1 VPGDTLIDDPQG
13 GPSGARPYT
22 ERVTAPRLAPAGRR
36 IVRLAPLVALLGL
49 LATVGSGARAATGP
63 ATAAVTTGVQ
73 ETVLPNGLTVLVK
86 EVRNAPVVSFSVWY
100 HVGSRNEHTGITGMS
115 HLLEHMLFKGTR
127 KLKLGEIARTFFL
140 NGASF
145 NASTYYDWTNYY
157 ATIAADRLEL
167 AMSIEAD
174 RMVNSRI
181 DKADLDSEMTVVRSE
196 LEGGENSPGRLLF
209 QNVVSTAIQAHPYRW
224 PVIGWRS
231 DVENVSRDALYQYF
245 RTHYGP
251 NNAVAVVVGD
261 VSATEALRLARKYF
275 GPLKPIPKP
284 PDIHTQEPP
293 QRGERRV
300 IVRRSGSLPMAM
312 IAWKAPG
319 AAHPD
324 TYALDVLAGVLG
336 EGRTSR
342 LYQALV
348 EKGVASRVDAG
359 SPTLRDPFLFYVT
372 ATARPGVT
380 AERLEAGL
388 LEEVERLVGSP
399 ITDEELTRAQ
409 RRAEADFVFQSN
421 SVTAQARQLG
431 YWAMIGDWRYL
442 GTYLE
447 RIRALTPAD
456 IQAVA
461 LRTFA
466 VDTRTIGHFVP
477 SDGGGP
483 APPPPKEASARVER
497 PQRGDRPIP
506 LPRAPVARVPNRQ
519 VTRFTL
525 DNGISVIVQES
536 HATPTIALRASIP
549 AGSLVEPRDRP
560 GQAGFTAA
568 MLSRGTMQRSARA
581 FAAALEDVGASLGA
595 NADTLVTT
603 ISAQTLTRD
612 LDLVLDLFTEM
623 IRQPAFPAD
632 ELQRLKGEALARIA
646 QAKTNPDRVA
656 SLAFE
661 RAVYPAG
668 HPLRPETFEESEAAI
683 AAMTR
688 DDLAA
693 FHRRQYGPDRM
704 ILVVA
709 GDVTADQVREAI
721 QKRLGDWP
729 RNPEARPIVPP
740 DLQLQAARLS
750 LDIPIPDRSQTS
762 VVWGHAGELRRG
774 DPDFYAT
781 QVMSLILSGGSM
793 TSRLS
798 TSIRDEQ
805 GLAYSV
811 FGYFDAGLFPG
822 PYRVVL
828 GTNPANARKAL
839 AGLDAEIQRI
849 QRSGV
854 TQREVDE
861 AVAYLTGRF
870 PLRLETNDG
879 VADMLWSMEF
889 FNLGADYID
898 RYAGYYRAVT
908 VPQVNAAARAHLH
921 PDRATVVVAGPS
933 P

>member
-1 VPGDTLIDDPQG
+1 MPLGV
-13 GPSGARPYT
+13 
-22 ERVTAPRLAPAGRR
+22 LA
-36 IVRLAPLVALLGL
+36 ALLGL
-49 LATVGSGARAATGP
+49 VVAAVGGARATSAQVSPGP
-63 ATAAVTTGVQ
+63 AAITDGVQ

-86 EVRNAPVVSFSVWY
+86 EVRNAPVVSFAVWY
-100 HVGSRNEHTGITGMS
+100 RVGSRNEHTGITGMS
-115 HLLEHMLFKGTR
+115 HLLEHMLFKGTQ
-127 KLKLGEIARTFFL
+127 KLRLGEIARTLFL
-140 NGASF
+140 NGAAF
-145 NASTYYDWTNYY
+145 NASTYYDWTNFY
-157 ATIAADRLEL
+157 ATVASDRLEL
-167 AMSIEAD
+167 VMSIEAD

-196 LEGGENSPGRLLF
+196 LEGGENNPGRLLF
-209 QNVVSTAIQAHPYRW
+209 QNVVSTAFQAHPYHW

-231 DVENVSRDALYQYF
+231 DVENVSRDALYQYY
-245 RTHYGP
+245 RAHYGP

-261 VSATEALRLARKYF
+261 VSAAEALRLARKYF
-275 GPLKPIPKP
+275 GPLKLIPKP
-284 PDIHTQEPP
+284 ADIHTVEPP

-300 IVRRSGSLPMAM
+300 IVRRSGSLPSVMV
-312 IAWKAPG
+312 AWKAP
-319 AAHPD
+319 AATHAD
-324 TYALDVLAGVLG
+324 TYALDVLGGVLG

-359 SPTLRDPFLFYVT
+359 DTTLRDPFLFYVT

-380 AERLEAGL
+380 AERLETGL
-388 LEEVERLVGSP
+388 LEEVERVVATP
-399 ITDEELTRAQ
+399 ITAEELARAQ

-421 SVTAQARQLG
+421 SVSAQARQLG

-442 GTYLE
+442 STYLD

-461 LRTFA
+461 RRTFTA
-466 VDTRTIGHFVP
+466 DTRTIGQFIP

-483 APPPPKEASARVER
+483 SAPPPREASARVER

-506 LPRAPVARVPNRQ
+506 LPRVPVARVPNRQ

-536 HATPTIALRASIP
+536 HATATIALRASVP
-549 AGSLVEPRDRP
+549 AGSLTEPRDRL
-560 GQAGFTAA
+560 GGAGVTAS
-568 MLSRGTMQRSARA
+568 MLSRGTTQRNALA
-581 FAAALEDVGASLGA
+581 FATALEDVGASLGA
-595 NADTLVTT
+595 SADTLVTS
-603 ISAQTLTRD
+603 IGAQMLTRD
-612 LDLVLDLFTEM
+612 FDLVLDLLAEM
-623 IRQPAFPAD
+623 IRQPAFPAA
-632 ELQRLKGEALARIA
+632 ELERLKGEMLAGIA

-656 SLAFE
+656 GRAFE
-661 RAVYPAG
+661 RSVYPPG

-683 AAMTR
+683 AALTR
-688 DDLAA
+688 DDLVA

-704 ILVVA
+704 IVVVA
-709 GDVTADQVREAI
+709 GDVTAERVREAL

-729 RNPEARPIVPP
+729 RNPESQPIVLP
-740 DLQLQAARLS
+740 DLALQTAPVS
-750 LDIPIPDRSQTS
+750 LEIPIPDRSQTAII
-762 VVWGHAGELRRG
+762 WGHAGALRRG

-781 QVMSLILSGGSM
+781 QVMSLILGGGAL

-798 TSIRDEQ
+798 TTIRDEQ

-811 FGYFDAGLFPG
+811 GGYFDAGLFPG
-822 PYRVVL
+822 PFRVFL
-828 GTNPANARKAL
+828 GTNPANAKKAIT
-839 AGLDAEIQRI
+839 ALDAQIQRI

-908 VPQVNAAARAHLH
+908 VQQANEAARTHLH
-921 PDRATVVVAGPS
+921 PDRATVVVAGPV

>member
-1 VPGDTLIDDPQG
+1 MRSCVARASRNIG
-13 GPSGARPYT
+13 G
-22 ERVTAPRLAPAGRR
+22 
-36 IVRLAPLVALLGL
+36 LAPLVALLGSL
-49 LATVGSGARAATGP
+49 VALGGAAGAATAPAAGP
-63 ATAAVTTGVQ
+63 PAAVTTGVQ

-100 HVGSRNEHTGITGMS
+100 RVGSRNEHTGITGMS
-115 HLLEHMLFKGTR
+115 HLLEHMLFKGTQ
-127 KLKLGEIARTFFL
+127 KLRRGEIARTLFL

-196 LEGGENSPGRLLF
+196 LEGGENSPGRILF
-209 QNVVSTAIQAHPYRW
+209 QNVVSTAFQAHPYHW

-231 DVENVSRDALYQYF
+231 DVENVSRDALYQYY

-261 VSATEALRLARKYF
+261 VPAAEALRLARKYF

-284 PDIHTQEPP
+284 ADVHTVEPP

-312 IAWKAPG
+312 VAWKAPG
-319 AAHPD
+319 GADAD
-324 TYALDVLAGVLG
+324 TYALDVLGGVLG

-348 EKGVASRVDAG
+348 EKGLASRVDAG
-359 SPTLRDPFLFYVT
+359 GPTLRNPFLFYVT

-388 LEEVERLVGSP
+388 LEEVERVVGTP
-399 ITDEELTRAQ
+399 ITDAELARAQ

-442 GTYLE
+442 GTYLDH
-447 RIRALTPAD
+447 IRALTPAD
-456 IQAVA
+456 VQAVA
-461 LRTFA
+461 RRTFTA
-466 VDTRTIGHFVP
+466 DTRTIGHFLP

-483 APPPPKEASARVER
+483 APPPPREASARVER
-497 PQRGDRPIP
+497 PQQGDRPIP
-506 LPRAPVARVPNRQ
+506 LPRVPVARVPNRQ

-536 HATPTIALRASIP
+536 HATPTIALRASVP
-549 AGSLVEPRDRP
+549 AGSVLEPRDRQ
-560 GQAGFTAA
+560 GLATVTAA
-568 MLSRGTMQRSARA
+568 MLSRGTVQRSALA
-581 FAAALEDVGASLGA
+581 FATALEDVGASLGA
-595 NADTLVTT
+595 NADSLTAT
-603 ISAQTLTRD
+603 IGAQTLTRD
-612 LDLVLDLFTEM
+612 FDLVLDLFTEM
-623 IRQPAFPAD
+623 IRQPAFPEA
-632 ELQRLKGEALARIA
+632 ELERLKGEMLARIA

-661 RAVYPAG
+661 RAVYPPG
-668 HPLRPETFEESEAAI
+668 HLLRPETFEESEASI
-683 AAMTR
+683 GAMTR
-688 DDLAA
+688 DDLVA

-704 ILVVA
+704 IVVVA
-709 GDVTADQVREAI
+709 GDVTADRVREAL

-729 RNPEARPIVPP
+729 RNPESQPIVAPELA
-740 DLQLQAARLS
+740 LQSAPVS
-750 LDIPIPDRSQTS
+750 LEIPVPDRSQTAI
-762 VVWGHAGELRRG
+762 VWGHAGELRRS

-781 QVMSLILSGGSM
+781 QVMSLILSGGAL

-798 TSIRDEQ
+798 TSIRDDQ

-822 PYRVVL
+822 PYRVLL
-828 GTNPANARKAL
+828 GTNPTNARKAVTAL
-839 AGLDAEIQRI
+839 TAEIQRI
-849 QRSGV
+849 QRNGV

-879 VADMLWSMEF
+879 VAEILWSMEF
-889 FNLGADYID
+889 FNLGNDYID

-908 VPQVNAAARAHLH
+908 VQQVNDAARTHLH
-921 PDRATVVVAGPS
+921 PDRATVVVAGPGS
-933 P
+933 

>member
-1 VPGDTLIDDPQG
+1 VSTPRF
-13 GPSGARPYT
+13 ARRRC
-22 ERVTAPRLAPAGRR
+22 EIPRLGAL
-36 IVRLAPLVALLGL
+36 ITLLGL
-49 LATVGSGARAATGP
+49 LVAGGAARAATAPASTGP
-63 ATAAVTTGVQ
+63 AAVTTGVQ

-100 HVGSRNEHTGITGMS
+100 RVGSRNEHTGITGMS
-115 HLLEHMLFKGTR
+115 HLLEHMLFKGTQ
-127 KLKLGEIARTFFL
+127 KLRLGEIARTLFL
-140 NGASF
+140 NGAAF

-157 ATIAADRLEL
+157 ATIASDRLEL

-181 DKADLDSEMTVVRSE
+181 DKTDLDSEMTVVRSE
-196 LEGGENSPGRLLF
+196 LEGGENSPGRILH
-209 QNVVSTAIQAHPYRW
+209 QNVVSTAFQAHPYHW

-231 DVENVSRDALYQYF
+231 DVENVNRDALYQYY

-261 VSATEALRLARKYF
+261 VPAAEALRLARKYF

-284 PDIHTQEPP
+284 PDIHTTEPP

-300 IVRRSGSLPMAM
+300 IVRRSGSLPMVM
-312 IAWKAPG
+312 VAWKAPG
-319 AAHPD
+319 AVHAD
-324 TYALDVLAGVLG
+324 TYALDVLGGVLG

-348 EKGVASRVDAG
+348 EKGLASRVDAG
-359 SPTLRDPFLFYVT
+359 GPTLRDPFLFYVT

-388 LEEVERLVGSP
+388 LEEVERLVATP
-399 ITDEELTRAQ
+399 ITDEELTRAR

-442 GTYLE
+442 GTYLDH
-447 RIRALTPAD
+447 IGALTPAD

-461 LRTFA
+461 RRTFNA
-466 VDTRTIGHFVP
+466 DTRTIGHFIP

-483 APPPPKEASARVER
+483 ASPPPREASARVER

-506 LPRAPVARVPNRQ
+506 LPRVPVARVPNRQ

-536 HATPTIALRASIP
+536 HATPTIALRASVP
-549 AGSLVEPRDRP
+549 AGSLLEPRDRP
-560 GQAGFTAA
+560 GLAGFTAA
-568 MLSRGTMQRSARA
+568 MLSRGTVQRSALA
-581 FAAALEDVGASLGA
+581 FATALEDVGASLGA
-595 NADTLVTT
+595 SADTLTT
-603 ISAQTLTRD
+603 SISAQTLPRD
-612 LDLVLDLFTEM
+612 FDLVMDLFAEM
-623 IRQPAFPAD
+623 IRQPAFPAP
-632 ELQRLKGEALARIA
+632 ELERLKGEAMAGIA
-646 QAKTNPDRVA
+646 QSKTNPDRVA
-656 SLAFE
+656 GRAFE
-661 RAVYPAG
+661 RSVYPPG
-668 HPLRPETFEESEAAI
+668 HPFRPETFEESEAAI
-683 AAMTR
+683 TALTR
-688 DDLAA
+688 DDLVA

-704 ILVVA
+704 IVVVA
-709 GDVTADQVREAI
+709 GDVTADQVREAL
-721 QKRLGDWP
+721 QKRFGDWP
-729 RNPEARPIVPP
+729 RNPEAQPIVPP
-740 DLQLQAARLS
+740 DLTLQAAPAS
-750 LDIPIPDRSQTS
+750 IEIPIPDRSQTAI
-762 VVWGHAGELRRG
+762 VWGHAGMLRRS
-774 DPDFYAT
+774 DPDFYGA
-781 QVMSLILSGGSM
+781 QVMNLILGGGAL

-828 GTNPANARKAL
+828 GTNPANAKKAVTAL
-839 AGLDAEIQRI
+839 QAEIQRI
-849 QRSGV
+849 QKSGV

-879 VADMLWSMEF
+879 VAEMLWTMEF

-908 VPQVNAAARAHLH
+908 VQQVNEAARAHLR
-921 PDRATVVVAGPS
+921 PDLATVVVAGPL

>member
-1 VPGDTLIDDPQG
+1 VTGH
-13 GPSGARPYT
+13 SGARLYT
-22 ERVTAPRLAPAGRR
+22 EGVLAARLAPAHRR
-36 IVRLAPLVALLGL
+36 IARLSILVTLVGL
-49 LATVGSGARAATGP
+49 LAVPEAALAASAPTQP
-63 ATAAVTTGVQ
+63 AAVTTGVQ

-86 EVRNAPVVSFSVWY
+86 EVRTAPVVSFSVWY
-100 HVGSRNEHTGITGMS
+100 RVGSRNEHTGITGMS
-115 HLLEHMLFKGTR
+115 HLLEHMLFKGT
-127 KLKLGEIARTFFL
+127 KNLAVGEIARTFFL
-140 NGASF
+140 NGAAF

-157 ATIAADRLEL
+157 ATAAADRLEL
-167 AMSIEAD
+167 IMRIEAD

-181 DKADLDSEMTVVRSE
+181 DKTDLDSEMTVVRSE
-196 LEGGENSPGRLLF
+196 LEGGENSPGRLLW
-209 QNVVSTAIQAHPYRW
+209 QNVVSTAIQAHPYHW

-231 DVENVSRDALYQYF
+231 DVENVSRDALYQYY

-261 VSATEALRLARKYF
+261 VSAAEALGLARKYF

-284 PDIHTQEPP
+284 PDVHTVEPP

-300 IVRRSGSLPMAM
+300 VVRRSGSLPMVM
-312 IAWKAPG
+312 IAWKTPG
-319 AAHPD
+319 AAHAD
-324 TYALDVLAGVLG
+324 AYALDVLGGALG

-348 EKGVASRVDAG
+348 EKGMASRVDAG
-359 SPTLRDPFLFYVT
+359 GASLRDPFLFSVS

-388 LEEVERLVGSP
+388 LEEVERIVASP
-399 ITDEELTRAQ
+399 ITDEELIRAQ

-421 SVTAQARQLG
+421 SVSAQARQLG

-442 GTYLE
+442 GTYLD
-447 RIRALTPAD
+447 RIRALTPTD

-461 LRTFA
+461 RRTFTT
-466 VDTRTIGHFVP
+466 DTRTIGHFVP

-483 APPPPKEASARVER
+483 APPPPREASARVER

-506 LPRAPVARVPNRQ
+506 LPRVPVAKVPSRQ
-519 VTRFTL
+519 VTRFTM

-536 HATPTIALRASIP
+536 HATPTIAVRATVP

-568 MLSRGTMQRSARA
+568 MLSRGTTQRSARA
-581 FAAALEDVGASLGA
+581 FATALEDVGASLGA
-595 NADTLVTT
+595 SADTLVTT
-603 ISAQTLTRD
+603 IGAQTLTRD
-612 LDLVLDLFTEM
+612 FDLVLDLLTEM
-623 IRQPAFPAD
+623 IRQPAFPSD
-632 ELQRLKGEALARIA
+632 EFERLKGESLARIT

-661 RAVYPAG
+661 RAIYPAG
-668 HPLRPETFEESEAAI
+668 HPLRPETFEESEASITAL
-683 AAMTR
+683 TR
-688 DDLAA
+688 DDLVA

-704 ILVVA
+704 IVVVA
-709 GDVTADQVREAI
+709 GDVTADQVRTAL

-729 RNPEARPIVPP
+729 RNPEAQPIVLP
-740 DLQLQAARLS
+740 DLQLQAAGQS
-750 LDIPIPDRSQTS
+750 LDITVPDRSQTS
-762 VVWGHAGELRRG
+762 IVWGHAGGLRRS

-781 QVMSLILSGGSM
+781 QVMSLILGGSAL

-798 TSIRDEQ
+798 TAIRDEQ
-805 GLAYSV
+805 GLAYTV
-811 FGYFDAGLFPG
+811 YGYFDAGLYPG
-822 PYRVVL
+822 PYRAVL
-828 GTNPANARKAL
+828 GTNPANAKKAVTAL
-839 AGLDAEIQRI
+839 NAEIQRI
-849 QRSGV
+849 QRNGV
-854 TQREVDE
+854 SQREVDE

-879 VADMLWSMEF
+879 VAEMLWSMEF
-889 FNLGADYID
+889 FNLGNDYID

-908 VPQVNAAARAHLH
+908 VQQANAAARTHLH
-921 PDRATVVVAGPS
+921 PDRATVVVAGPA

>member
-1 VPGDTLIDDPQG
+1 VNARLVELI
-13 GPSGARPYT
+13 AM
-22 ERVTAPRLAPAGRR
+22 
-36 IVRLAPLVALLGL
+36 LGL
-49 LATVGSGARAATGP
+49 LVAAGGAARAATGP
-63 ATAAVTTGVQ
+63 TPPAASALTAGVQ

-100 HVGSRNEHTGITGMS
+100 RVGSRNEHTGITGMS
-115 HLLEHMLFKGTR
+115 HLLEHMLFKGTQ
-127 KLKLGEIARTFFL
+127 KLRLGEIARTFFL
-140 NGASF
+140 NGAAF

-196 LEGGENSPGRLLF
+196 LEGGENSPGRLLW
-209 QNVVSTAIQAHPYRW
+209 QGVVSTAFQAHPYHW

-231 DVENVSRDALYQYF
+231 DVENVSRDALYQYY

-261 VSATEALRLARKYF
+261 VPAADALRLVRKYF

-284 PDIHTQEPP
+284 PEVHTLEPL
-293 QRGERRV
+293 QRGERRI

-312 IAWKAPG
+312 IAWKAPA

-324 TYALDVLAGVLG
+324 TYALDVLAGALG

-359 SPTLRDPFLFYVT
+359 SPSLRDPFLFYVS

-388 LEEVERLVGSP
+388 VEEVERVVGNP
-399 ITDEELTRAQ
+399 ITDEELARAQ
-409 RRAEADFVFQSN
+409 RRAEADFVFQTN

-431 YWAMIGDWRYL
+431 YWAVIGDWHYL
-442 GTYLE
+442 TTYLD

-456 IQAVA
+456 IQTVA
-461 LRTFA
+461 RRTFSA
-466 VDTRTIGHFVP
+466 DTRTVGHFVP

-483 APPPPKEASARVER
+483 APPPPREASARVDR
-497 PQRGDRPIP
+497 PKRGDRPIA

-536 HATPTIALRASIP
+536 HANPTVALRASVP

-560 GQAGFTAA
+560 GLAGFTAA
-568 MLSRGTMQRSARA
+568 MLSRGTEQRSALA
-581 FAAALEDVGASLGA
+581 FAKALEDVGASLGA
-595 NADTLVTT
+595 GADTLVTT

-623 IRQPAFPAD
+623 IRQPAFPAA
-632 ELQRLKGEALARIA
+632 ELEQLKGEALAGIA
-646 QAKTNPDRVA
+646 QSKANPDRVA
-656 SLAFE
+656 GRAFD
-661 RAVYPAG
+661 RAVYPPG
-668 HPLRPETFEESEAAI
+668 NPLRPETFEESEAAV
-683 AAMTR
+683 AALAR
-688 DDLAA
+688 DDLVA

-709 GDVTADQVREAI
+709 GDVIPDRLREAL

-740 DLQLQAARLS
+740 ALALQTAPASQEIA
-750 LDIPIPDRSQTS
+750 IPDRSQTAI
-762 VVWGHAGELRRG
+762 VWGHAGGLRRS
-774 DPDFYAT
+774 DADFYAT
-781 QVMSLILSGGSM
+781 QVMSLILGGGGL

-798 TSIRDEQ
+798 LSIRDEQ

-822 PYRVVL
+822 PFRAVL
-828 GTNPANARKAL
+828 GTNPANAKKAVAAL
-839 AGLDAEIQRI
+839 EAEIQRI
-849 QRSGV
+849 QRNGV
-854 TQREVDE
+854 TSREVDE
-861 AVAYLTGRF
+861 GVAYLTGRF
-870 PLRLETNDG
+870 PLRLETNEG
-879 VADMLWSMEF
+879 VAEILWSMEF
-889 FNLGADYID
+889 YNLGADYID

-908 VPQVNAAARAHLH
+908 VPQVNEAARVHLH
-921 PDRATVVVAGPS
+921 PDRATVVVAGPPS
-933 P
+933 

>member
-1 VPGDTLIDDPQG
+1 
-13 GPSGARPYT
+13 
-22 ERVTAPRLAPAGRR
+22 VTAHHPARAARRIARLAA
-36 IVRLAPLVALLGL
+36 LVAVLGL
-49 LATVGSGARAATGP
+49 LVDAGVLRAATAP
-63 ATAAVTTGVQ
+63 APPAAALTAGVQ

-100 HVGSRNEHTGITGMS
+100 RVGSRNEHTGITGMS
-115 HLLEHMLFKGTR
+115 HLLEHMLFKGTQ
-127 KLKLGEIARTFFL
+127 KLRLGEIARTFSL

-181 DKADLDSEMTVVRSE
+181 DKADLESEMTVVRSE
-196 LEGGENSPGRLLF
+196 LEGGENSPGRLLY
-209 QNVVSTAIQAHPYRW
+209 QNVVSTAFQAHPYHW

-231 DVENVSRDALYQYF
+231 DVENVSRDALYQYY

-261 VSATEALRLARKYF
+261 VPAAEALRLARKYF
-275 GPLKPIPKP
+275 GPLKPISKP
-284 PDIHTQEPP
+284 PEVHTLEPP
-293 QRGERRV
+293 QRGERRI
-300 IVRRSGSLPMAM
+300 IVRRSGSLPMVM
-312 IAWKAPG
+312 VAWKAPA
-319 AAHPD
+319 AAHQD

-348 EKGVASRVDAG
+348 DKGVASRVDAG
-359 SPTLRDPFLFYVT
+359 SPTLRDPFLFYVN
-372 ATARPGVT
+372 ASARPGVT

-388 LEEVERLVGSP
+388 LEEVERVAASP
-399 ITDEELTRAQ
+399 ITDEELARAQ

-431 YWAMIGDWRYL
+431 YWAMMGDWRFL
-442 GTYLE
+442 TTYLD

-461 LRTFA
+461 RRTFSA
-466 VDTRTIGHFVP
+466 DTRTIGHFVP

-483 APPPPKEASARVER
+483 APPPPREASARVER
-497 PQRGDRPIP
+497 PRRGDRPIP
-506 LPRAPVARVPNRQ
+506 LPRVPVAPVPNRQ

-536 HATPTIALRASIP
+536 HATPTIAVRASIP
-549 AGSLVEPRDRP
+549 AGGLLEPRDRP
-560 GQAGFTAA
+560 GLAGFTAA
-568 MLSRGTMQRSARA
+568 MLSRGTLQRSALA
-581 FAAALEDVGASLGA
+581 FATALEDVGASLGA
-595 NADTLVTT
+595 SADTLTT
-603 ISAQTLTRD
+603 AVGAQTLTRD
-612 LDLVLDLFTEM
+612 FDLVLDLFAEM
-623 IRQPAFPAD
+623 IRQPAFPAE
-632 ELQRLKGEALARIA
+632 ELERLKGEALARIA
-646 QAKTNPDRVA
+646 QSKTNPDRVA

-661 RAVYPAG
+661 RAIYPEG

-688 DDLAA
+688 DDLVA

-709 GDVTADQVREAI
+709 GDVIADRVREAL

-729 RNPEARPIVPP
+729 RNPEAQPLVPP
-740 DLQLQAARLS
+740 DLPLKAAPVS
-750 LDIPIPDRSQTS
+750 LDIPIPDRSQTAI
-762 VVWGHAGELRRG
+762 VWGHAGALRRS
-774 DPDFYAT
+774 DRDFYAA
-781 QVMSLILSGGSM
+781 QVMNLILGGGAL

-828 GTNPANARKAL
+828 GTNPANAKKAV
-839 AGLDAEIQRI
+839 AALDTQIQRI

-870 PLRLETNDG
+870 PLRLETNEG
-879 VADMLWSMEF
+879 VAEMLWSMEF

-908 VPQVNAAARAHLH
+908 VPQVNEAAKAHLH
-921 PDRATVVVAGPS
+921 PDRATVVVAGP
-933 P
+933 PP

>member
-1 VPGDTLIDDPQG
+1 M
-13 GPSGARPYT
+13 
-22 ERVTAPRLAPAGRR
+22 TAPRLARAARG
-36 IVRLAPLVALLGL
+36 ITRLAALVAPLGL
-49 LATVGSGARAATGP
+49 LAAGGAAQAASAP
-63 ATAAVTTGVQ
+63 APPAAALTAGVQ

-100 HVGSRNEHTGITGMS
+100 RVGSRNEHTGITGMS
-115 HLLEHMLFKGTR
+115 HLLEHMLFKGTQ
-127 KLKLGEIARTFFL
+127 KLRLGEIARTLSL
-140 NGASF
+140 NGAAF
-145 NASTYYDWTNYY
+145 NASTYNDWTNYY
-157 ATIAADRLEL
+157 ATIASDRLEL

-181 DKADLDSEMTVVRSE
+181 DKADLESEMTVVRSE
-196 LEGGENSPGRLLF
+196 LEGGENSPGRLLWK
-209 QNVVSTAIQAHPYRW
+209 NVVATALQAHPYRW

-231 DVENVSRDALYQYF
+231 DVENVSRDALYQYY

-251 NNAVAVVVGD
+251 NNAVAVIVGD
-261 VSATEALRLARKYF
+261 VATAEALRLARKYF

-284 PDIHTQEPP
+284 PEVHTVEPP

-300 IVRRSGSLPMAM
+300 IVRRSGSLPMVM
-312 IAWKAPG
+312 VAWKAP
-319 AAHPD
+319 AAGHAD
-324 TYALDVLAGVLG
+324 TYALDVLGGVLG

-348 EKGVASRVDAG
+348 DKGVASGVDAG
-359 SPTLRDPFLFYVT
+359 SPTLRDPYLFYVN

-380 AERLEAGL
+380 AERLETGL
-388 LEEVERLVGSP
+388 LEEVERVGASP

-409 RRAEADFVFQSN
+409 RRAEADFVFQAN

-431 YWAMIGDWRYL
+431 YWAMIGDWRFL
-442 GTYLE
+442 TTYLD

-461 LRTFA
+461 RRTFTA
-466 VDTRTIGHFVP
+466 DTRTIGHFVP

-483 APPPPKEASARVER
+483 AAPPPREGSARVER

-506 LPRAPVARVPNRQ
+506 LPRVPVARVPNRQ

-525 DNGISVIVQES
+525 GNGISVIVQES
-536 HATPTIALRASIP
+536 HATPTIAIRASIP
-549 AGSLVEPRDRP
+549 AGGLLEPRDRP
-560 GQAGFTAA
+560 GLAGFTAS
-568 MLSRGTMQRSARA
+568 MLSRGTVQRSALG
-581 FAAALEDVGASLGA
+581 FATALEDVGASLGA
-595 NADTLVTT
+595 SADTLSTS
-603 ISAQTLTRD
+603 IGAQTLTRD
-612 LDLVLDLFTEM
+612 FDLVLDLFAEM

-632 ELQRLKGEALARIA
+632 ELERLKGEALARIA
-646 QAKTNPDRVA
+646 QSKTNPDRVA

-661 RAVYPAG
+661 RAVYPPG
-668 HPLRPETFEESEAAI
+668 HALRPETFEESETAI
-683 AAMTR
+683 AALTR
-688 DDLAA
+688 DDLVA

-709 GDVTADQVREAI
+709 GDVTADQVREAL
-721 QKRLGDWP
+721 QKRLADWP
-729 RNPEARPIVPP
+729 RNPRAQLLAPP
-740 DLQLQAARLS
+740 DLQLQAASVS
-750 LDIPIPDRSQTS
+750 LDIPIPDRTQTAI
-762 VVWGHAGELRRG
+762 VWGHAGALRRS
-774 DPDFYAT
+774 DADFYAA
-781 QVMSLILSGGSM
+781 QVMNLILGGGAL

-811 FGYFDAGLFPG
+811 FAYFDAGLFPG

-828 GTNPANARKAL
+828 GTNPANAKKAVAAL
-839 AGLDAEIQRI
+839 GVQIERI
-849 QRSGV
+849 QRNGV

-879 VADMLWSMEF
+879 VAEMLWSMEF

-908 VPQVNAAARAHLH
+908 VQQVNEAARAHLH
-921 PDRATVVVAGPS
+921 PDRATVVVAGPL